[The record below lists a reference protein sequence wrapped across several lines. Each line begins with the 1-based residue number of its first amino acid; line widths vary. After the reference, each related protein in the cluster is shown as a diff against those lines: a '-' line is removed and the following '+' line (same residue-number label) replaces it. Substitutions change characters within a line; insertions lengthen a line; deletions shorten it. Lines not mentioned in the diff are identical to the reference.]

1 MSEKIIYS
9 LIINTNDMPAVATTR
24 DLTVTGDEGAEFIIN
39 VFDSDGDFYNFKSQ
53 TFAAGFNN
61 DNNLNVKTSETTFNK
76 KIFFPAASAKTYTV
90 LLIVRSDKNTQ
101 GPSGRATIVKTIYQ
115 AANSVVTLGMGT
127 ANSGNYAGTLSDS
140 DVTSTVS
147 PIQTINASV
156 DIGWTV
162 TNTSSDARGYGFWID
177 PDVTVLKNFNW
188 DKAWYFEA
196 AETVDGAVA
205 SSSNI
210 VVVDDIT
217 DLVVGMELK
226 YITGTTA
233 PGALT
238 YVTAI
243 DIPTK
248 TLTLSRNQALTD
260 GHTMKFRAYGSS
272 VIRKAIG
279 LEINFGNFELTSSA
293 LTKTVR
299 ADSDGDFTPSTTITL
314 DGTYGITGGNVVT
327 YKGAGVDNSAT
338 NAVSTVSASS
348 SAGSIV
354 VQKTQTLRAGTKLT
368 FADAITA
375 KGSTQ
380 SIKIVGEPII
390 KKHPTSNRA
399 IYLDLDKI
407 ISQGVSGL

>member
-1 MSEKIIYS
+1 
-9 LIINTNDMPAVATTR
+9 
-24 DLTVTGDEGAEFIIN
+24 
-39 VFDSDGDFYNFKSQ
+39 
-53 TFAAGFNN
+53 
-61 DNNLNVKTSETTFNK
+61 
-76 KIFFPAASAKTYTV
+76 
-90 LLIVRSDKNTQ
+90 
-101 GPSGRATIVKTIYQ
+101 
-115 AANSVVTLGMGT
+115 MGT
-127 ANSGNYAGTLSDS
+127 ANSGNYVGTLSDS
-140 DVTSTVS
+140 DVTSTAS

-162 TNTSSDARGYGFWID
+162 TNTSSDARGFGFWID

-188 DKAWYFEA
+188 DKAWYFETT
-196 AETVDGAVA
+196 ETVDGAVA
-205 SSSNI
+205 SSSNTVI
-210 VVVDDIT
+210 VDDIT

-243 DIPTK
+243 DISTK

-260 GHTMKFRAYGSS
+260 GHTMTFRAYGSS
-272 VIRKAIG
+272 VIKKATG
-279 LEINFGNFELTSSA
+279 LDVSFGNFKLTSSA

-314 DGTYGITGGNVVT
+314 NGTYGITGGNVVT

-338 NAVSTVSASS
+338 NAVSTVTASS

-368 FADAITA
+368 FADAVTA

-380 SIKIVGEPII
+380 SMKIVGEPTI
-390 KKHPTSNRA
+390 KQHPVSNRT

-407 ISQGVSGL
+407 ISHGTNGS